1 MPRMS
6 QIMLFEISK
15 KEIELTLLAHLDRL
29 LPHHSI
35 REVYHYAVLPAG
47 KLFRPGLVWSILF
60 DLNPDLYQK
69 SMTNR
74 YSAHALLASA
84 VELHHSY
91 TLIHD
96 DLPCMDDDSERRGK
110 PSTHKAFGEWQALL
124 VGDGL
129 LNLSYQLISKCN
141 HPRAIELIRFF
152 SWALGPKG
160 LIHGQVLDLSLEMGQ
175 TFDNTIRTHELKTA
189 RLIQVSILGSAI
201 LAGNETSREKKLWK
215 FSKLLGV
222 NFQLID
228 DLSELAEEV
237 LSEHE
242 RSVNPWLHNLE
253 LTYASTLK
261 SLEVFQKLSQEL
273 KLVSTRQI
281 VIQYYQA
288 MLLII
293 TKKQEVIEKNLHK
306 KIDLS
311 PVILLMK
318 NFC

>member
-1 MPRMS
+1 
-6 QIMLFEISK
+6 
-15 KEIELTLLAHLDRL
+15 
-29 LPHHSI
+29 
-35 REVYHYAVLPAG
+35 
-47 KLFRPGLVWSILF
+47 
-60 DLNPDLYQK
+60 
-69 SMTNR
+69 
-74 YSAHALLASA
+74 
-84 VELHHSY
+84 
-91 TLIHD
+91 
-96 DLPCMDDDSERRGK
+96 
-110 PSTHKAFGEWQALL
+110 
-124 VGDGL
+124 
-129 LNLSYQLISKCN
+129 
-141 HPRAIELIRFF
+141 
-152 SWALGPKG
+152 
-160 LIHGQVLDLSLEMGQ
+160 MGQ